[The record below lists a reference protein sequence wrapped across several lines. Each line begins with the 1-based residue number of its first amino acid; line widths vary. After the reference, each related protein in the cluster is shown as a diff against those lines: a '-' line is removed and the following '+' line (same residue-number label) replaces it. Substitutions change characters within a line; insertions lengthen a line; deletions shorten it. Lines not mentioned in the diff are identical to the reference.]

1 MPLQNSLFTMTEVAK
16 ELGVTCG
23 RVSQLCSFLRKKGT
37 IIGSDLGKMK
47 VFNLAEIELIKRE
60 MKPVGR
66 PKNSA
71 HAI

>member
-23 RVSQLCSFLRKKGT
+23 RVSQLCSTLREKGAE
-37 IIGSDLGKMK
+37 IGSELGKMR
-47 VFNLAEIELIKRE
+47 VFNRAEIELIRRE
-60 MKPVGR
+60 MKPRGR

-71 HAI
+71 SAV